1 MKRLLSFLLLATP
14 SLLHAQSDL
23 ERQQARQAREQ
34 AARQQQESIRTQ
46 QLNGQN
52 DRILRDAAQQRLD
65 ALALQ
70 YQSGVAY
77 RGTPSDQAALQ
88 QQMRDQQA
96 ALRSIEQRQTLT
108 EQQLQ
113 NEIDRLRTNL
123 GKASAAGLLSA
134 YAIQQREL
142 VIHRH
147 EAELE
152 QLRAEHQANAAAR
165 AMAER
170 QQSVAA
176 GQAERTQEVRTLLA
190 SSSRQGQ
197 LAASEAEGRR
207 LRLQQSLAKI
217 ATTHTDPQR
226 GIIVTLP
233 SLLFAG
239 GGTTLTPGAR
249 NSLDTIAKALTPEPT
264 LVITIE
270 GHTDNVGSAAAN
282 LRLSESRAQAVRNYL
297 IGAGIHGDHITATG
311 TGEAGPVAPNTTES
325 GRQQN
330 RRVELIIAP

>member
-1 MKRLLSFLLLATP
+1 MKRLLSFPPLATP
-14 SLLHAQSDL
+14 NFLQAQSDL

-34 AARQQQESIRTQ
+34 AARQQQESVRTQ
-46 QLNGQN
+46 ELNAQN

-65 ALALQ
+65 ALARQ
-70 YQSGVAY
+70 YQSAVAY
-77 RGTPSDQAALQ
+77 GGTPSDQAALQ

-96 ALRSIEQRQTLT
+96 TLRSIEQRQVLT

-123 GKASAAGLLSA
+123 SKASAAGLLSA

-142 VIHRH
+142 VIHQH

-152 QLRAEHQANAAAR
+152 QLRAERQANAAAR

-176 GQAERTQEVRTLLA
+176 GQAERTHEVRTLLA

-197 LAASEAEGRR
+197 LAISEMEGRR

-217 ATTHTDPQR
+217 ATTRMEPRR

-233 SLLFAG
+233 SILFAA
-239 GGTTLTPGAR
+239 GGTTLRPDAR
-249 NSLDTIAKALTPEPT
+249 VSLDTIAKVLAAEPP
-264 LVITIE
+264 LIIAIE
-270 GHTDNVGSAAAN
+270 GHTDNVGNAAAN

-297 IGAGIHGDHITATG
+297 IGAGIPGDHITAIG
-311 TGEAGPVAPNTTES
+311 KGEAGPVAPNTTEA

>member
-1 MKRLLSFLLLATP
+1 
-14 SLLHAQSDL
+14 
-23 ERQQARQAREQ
+23 
-34 AARQQQESIRTQ
+34 
-46 QLNGQN
+46 
-52 DRILRDAAQQRLD
+52 
-65 ALALQ
+65 
-70 YQSGVAY
+70 
-77 RGTPSDQAALQ
+77 
-88 QQMRDQQA
+88 MRDQQA

-142 VIHRH
+142 VIHQH
-147 EAELE
+147 EAALE
-152 QLRAEHQANAAAR
+152 QLRAERQANAAAR

-176 GQAERTQEVRTLLA
+176 GQAERTQEARTLLA

-217 ATTHTDPQR
+217 ATTRSEPQR

-233 SLLFAG
+233 SLFFAG

-249 NSLDTIAKALTPEPT
+249 VSLDTMAKALAPEP
-264 LVITIE
+264 TIE
-270 GHTDNVGSAAAN
+270 GHTDNVGNAAAN
-282 LRLSESRAQAVRNYL
+282 VRLSESWAQAVRNYL
-297 IGAGIHGDHITATG
+297 IGAGIRGDHITAIG
-311 TGEAGPVAPNTTES
+311 KGEAGPVAPNTTES
-325 GRQQN
+325 GRQRN
-330 RRVELIIAP
+330 RRVEIIITP